1 MVSFIVGFVA
11 SISTK
16 GSKRHKQYGKYFA
29 IALGISAIV
38 ALILSSLKPNSFLFV
53 IGCFTL
59 YLIASGWVWT
69 WKAPLSR
76 KIGLAKVIGIFG
88 VLLAVTMLFLGV
100 LAIHGSGIL
109 LLIFGGIL
117 LSFALF
123 DISREPKGLAI
134 YARHGGR
141 MGGAFIASITAFAVT
156 NVQAYTAAFLPE
168 ITWWLLPTIV
178 GSPLIFL
185 SIRKFKAGRTTG

>member
-1 MVSFIVGFVA
+1 MKFYQVLLYTHIAAGMVSFIVGFVA

-53 IGCFTL
+53 IGCFAL
-59 YLIASGWVWT
+59 YLIASGWVRT

-100 LAIHGSGIL
+100 LAIQGSGIL

-117 LSFALF
+117 LSFAIF
-123 DISREPKGLAI
+123 DIGREPKRLAI
-134 YARHGGR
+134 YARHGCR

-156 NVQAYTAAFLPE
+156 NLQAYTDAFLPE
-168 ITWWLLPTIV
+168 ITWWLVPTIV
-178 GSPLIFL
+178 VRP
-185 SIRKFKAGRTTG
+185 